1 MALKDLVVSG
11 READLMKENNRL
23 REALR
28 LAKRDLLSAMRHIE
42 AELVYIPPV
51 SNGERQSDQG

>member
-1 MALKDLVVSG
+1 MALKDLVVSHE
-11 READLMKENNRL
+11 EAELMKENERL

-42 AELVYIPPV
+42 AELIYVPPKPAT
-51 SNGERQSDQG
+51 RT

>member
-1 MALKDLVVSG
+1 MMTLDKLT
-11 READLMKENNRL
+11 EENERL

-42 AELVYIPPV
+42 RELTYIPPV
-51 SNGERQSDQG
+51 PNGNRDG